1 VRAGRVLPKRCLPSR
16 QRILRRMQARIE
28 SLQVLHA
35 TCWQELQRAARD
47 REHGWR
53 LMTLAT
59 AGEAGP
65 DARTVVLRDVD
76 SAAEALMF
84 YSDSRAAKVHELS
97 VDPRATLVLWSHTL
111 GWQLRLRCR
120 VEIETSGLEV
130 SSRWARL
137 KLTPAARDY
146 LSPLPPGSP
155 FGPVSVYEPDR
166 ATREHFCVLRAE
178 VQSLDWLELHPEGHR
193 RARFTRGQEPAG
205 QWLAP

>member
-1 VRAGRVLPKRCLPSR
+1 MVS
-16 QRILRRMQARIE
+16 RIE
-28 SLQVLHA
+28 SLHLIHA
-35 TCWQELQRAARD
+35 ACWQELRRAAHD

-53 LMTLAT
+53 LPTLAT
-59 AGEAGP
+59 VGEAGA

-76 SAAEALMF
+76 ADGQALVF
-84 YSDSRAAKVHELS
+84 YSDSRAAKVQELLA
-97 VDPRATLVLWSHTL
+97 DPRATLVLWSHTL

-120 VEIETSGLEV
+120 VEVQTSGLEV

-155 FGPVSVYEPDR
+155 FGPALPYEPDR

-178 VQSLDWLELHPEGHR
+178 VQSLDWLELHPDGHR